1 MDGRYLE
8 AHERATRAHALSTPL
23 EADDIERQNGVGALS
38 QAILFDLGRSAEF
51 EPVLLDYIARYPQVP
66 GWRLG
71 LSLIAVEKNDLET
84 AAATYTTG
92 WKGVTEL
99 PRDAVWLYALIG
111 ATEVVV
117 RLGDQ
122 GAALTLYEML
132 RPYETRCA
140 VASYGFVW
148 GGPVAL
154 PLARLARVLN
164 DQKAQGHLSVA
175 RDIAERSG
183 SLPFRARV
191 EYETFLLLRDA
202 GDSTGQAAPSALREA
217 KQLAGSIGMDG
228 LLAQLASERA

>member
-1 MDGRYLE
+1 
-8 AHERATRAHALSTPL
+8 
-23 EADDIERQNGVGALS
+23 LS

-66 GWRLG
+66 AWRLG

-84 AAATYTTG
+84 AAATYTTA
-92 WKGVTEL
+92 WKGVTSL

-122 GAALTLYEML
+122 VAAATLYEIL

-164 DQKAQGHLSVA
+164 DKNGAQDHLSVA
-175 RDIAERSG
+175 REIAERSG
-183 SLPFRARV
+183 SVPYRARV
-191 EYETFLLLRDA
+191 EYETFLSLRDA
-202 GDSTGQAAPSALREA
+202 GGSTGQVAASALKHA
-217 KQLAGSIGMDG
+217 TQLAESIGMDG